1 MTDNE
6 YPNFRVRQSDN
17 LCTFWRGPFFE
28 FISISIMAWLG
39 KNTWNILQRDEYIC
53 FPLSTALT
61 GLLRLFED
69 GGERSS
75 PVTKNII

>member
-1 MTDNE
+1 
-6 YPNFRVRQSDN
+6 
-17 LCTFWRGPFFE
+17 
-28 FISISIMAWLG
+28 MAWLR

-61 GLLRLFED
+61 SLLRLFED